1 MSFPKKIKILSDD
14 TILVLENEITG
25 KKMPERMAVYK
36 YIKAEVFIGS
46 TVTLLL
52 KQIQDMAS
60 DKRLE
65 ILE

>member
-25 KKMPERMAVYK
+25 KKLPERMAVYR

-46 TVTLLL
+46 TVTLFL
-52 KQIQDMAS
+52 KQIQELLS

-65 ILE
+65 VLE